1 MVLREQGKCSVD
13 MIFPLHCLSEELIY
27 LGEDAEQSEGWERRE
42 QHERRV
48 ILQRSVEGGRPARTR
63 IEQDQATIT
72 QVTTVTLCDNVR
84 KVFKTQRFVSVRR
97 LRE

>member
-1 MVLREQGKCSVD
+1 MVLREQGECSVD
-13 MIFPLHCLSEELIY
+13 MIFPLHCQSEEPIY

-42 QHERRV
+42 QPERRV
-48 ILQRSVEGGRPARTR
+48 ILQRSVEGGRPVKTR
-63 IEQDQATIT
+63 VEQDQATIT